1 MSMLASIR
9 NQRDNWRRDK
19 APAKPAE
26 IPDFRPRVLTGMG
39 GTEAAEIADG
49 YVEYAQVYRT
59 YAWVRK
65 AIDVTARNIVGLPV
79 RVVDGDDRPQL
90 AHPLTLLRKAYGL
103 KE

>member
-39 GTEAAEIADG
+39 GTEAA
-49 YVEYAQVYRT
+49 
-59 YAWVRK
+59 
-65 AIDVTARNIVGLPV
+65 
-79 RVVDGDDRPQL
+79 
-90 AHPLTLLRKAYGL
+90 
-103 KE
+103 

>member
-1 MSMLASIR
+1 MPTR
-9 NQRDNWRRDK
+9 K

-65 AIDVTARNIVGLPV
+65 AIDERLPKVPGLQTEIGGQDAIRAGKVKIVT
-79 RVVDGDDRPQL
+79 DR
-90 AHPLTLLRKAYGL
+90 
-103 KE
+103 